1 MKRLIYSDR
10 ALVDFESVLDH
21 IALDNPRAAIK
32 LGEGFLETC
41 ELLAQQPEMG
51 VRLGTSDS
59 TQRMFTY
66 RKYAIYY
73 RNLNHAVRIQRFLH
87 PSLDVRKQTLD

>member
-10 ALVDFESVLDH
+10 ALVDFESILDY
-21 IALDNPRAAIK
+21 IAPDNPQAAIK
-32 LGEGFLETC
+32 LGEGLLEAC

-51 VRLGTSDS
+51 VRLGPSNS
-59 TQRMFTY
+59 TQRMFTF

-73 RNLNHAVRIQRFLH
+73 RNLENVVRIQRFLH